1 MEELDRSPVADI
13 DHQGGKEII
22 RQHLTD
28 NQVLLKSMQER
39 LRQSEEHLQVYEQ
52 KHSDLEALLAQRNT
66 SYEELLGMSL
76 ARPIKGVRRLTF
88 VFTARTAAG
97 VVGEEAVAEIKA
109 SFNAQY
115 DSKRGLL
122 EVETSALRRRLESK
136 DEEVTRL
143 QDTIDSQAASIEDLN
158 VSNICFSLSVRCL
171 MYAFLRFQYS
181 GFWPMQMP
189 GCRTGK
195 S

>member
-1 MEELDRSPVADI
+1 
-13 DHQGGKEII
+13 
-22 RQHLTD
+22 
-28 NQVLLKSMQER
+28 MQER

-76 ARPIKGVRRLTF
+76 PPPIKGVRRLTF
-88 VFTARTAAG
+88 LCTARTAAG

-171 MYAFLRFQYS
+171 MYAFLHSNTAHS
-181 GFWPMQMP
+181 GRCKCRGAKRARASKDDAGTRANTPCSRNSARRIRGHEAKSGA
-189 GCRTGK
+189 GCD
-195 S
+195 